1 MEIIK
6 FKLPLRIIK
15 KITSEFGNEYK
26 DILLSEL
33 DYSKIHGIENLDD
46 CQFNWLTYDGVASER
61 EKFSHGFD
69 GSEVIMTAT
78 LVGCDYILEI
88 LSVKPFD
95 SMVTFHKYGGS
106 EIVTMTLK
114 EAVIFA
120 LEGQLSDGIGENE
133 LGYIEYDGEEY
144 DVWFDDLIEI

>member
-1 MEIIK
+1 
-6 FKLPLRIIK
+6 
-15 KITSEFGNEYK
+15 
-26 DILLSEL
+26 
-33 DYSKIHGIENLDD
+33 
-46 CQFNWLTYDGVASER
+46 
-61 EKFSHGFD
+61 
-69 GSEVIMTAT
+69 MTAT